1 LSAPEAPA
9 WDAVL
14 LVCRECRKRGNGPRE
29 PKPKQFLHALKH
41 SVREQRPRPRVLLT
55 SCLGLCPKRA
65 TAVARV
71 GGSPGA
77 SRIAALTSLEQVDGL
92 ARS

>member
-1 LSAPEAPA
+1 LGAPEAPA

-29 PKPKQFLHALKH
+29 PKPKQLVQALKH

-65 TAVARV
+65 TAVSRV
-71 GGSPGA
+71 GGSHGRAVIGA
-77 SRIAALTSLEQVDGL
+77 VTSLAEIDGL
-92 ARS
+92 ARW